1 MIIFDKIIDINSYL
15 LHQKELDK
23 TIGFVPTMG
32 ALHIGHIS
40 LVERS
45 VAEND
50 LTVVSIFVNP
60 IQFNNQADLEKYP
73 RNLQRDK
80 EMLENAGVDVVFI
93 PSVEEIYPE
102 PVTTT
107 YDFGS
112 LSTVMEGE
120 FRPGHF
126 NGVVVVVRRLF
137 EIVTPHKAYFGE
149 KDFQQLQIIKAFVRN
164 LNLPVQIV
172 PCPIS
177 REDDGLARS
186 SRNARLTTEM
196 REAAPFIYA
205 QLLEARNKARTMTAE
220 ELEAWMY
227 NSFRKHQLLELEY
240 FKVANG
246 ESLQQRWGKI
256 EQNDYGFIAV
266 YAGEIRL
273 IDNIRL
279 F

>member
-1 MIIFDKIIDINSYL
+1 MKVFEKIIDINSYL
-15 LHQKELDK
+15 LHQLDSGK

-40 LVERS
+40 LVEKS
-45 VAEND
+45 IAEND
-50 LTVVSIFVNP
+50 LTVVSIFVKP
-60 IQFNNQADLEKYP
+60 IQFNNPADLEKYP
-73 RNLQRDK
+73 RNLQQDQ
-80 EMLENAGVDVVFI
+80 EMLENAGVDIVFV
-93 PSVEEIYPE
+93 PSVEEMYPE

-107 YDFGS
+107 YEFGS
-112 LSTVMEGE
+112 LSRVMEGE

-126 NGVVVVVRRLF
+126 NGVAVVVRKLL
-137 EIVTPHKAYFGE
+137 EIVMPHKAYFGE
-149 KDFQQLQIIKAFVRN
+149 KDFQQLQIIKALVRN

-186 SRNARLTTEM
+186 SRNARLTLEM

-205 QLLEARNKARTMTAE
+205 QLLKARSNAISMTSE
-220 ELEAWMY
+220 ELEAWMTE
-227 NSFRKHQLLELEY
+227 SFSNHHLLRLEY
-240 FKVANG
+240 FTVANG
-246 ESLQQRWGKI
+246 ETLQHTNGKI
-256 EQNDYGFIAV
+256 NPSDYGFIAV
-266 YAGEIRL
+266 YAGDIRL